1 VASAAGPRAVFARS
15 FSESRLASF
24 RTIVRSS
31 RFAMV
36 ASSRVGAG
44 TRIRKRGDVYGT
56 LAWPLWRAAPLKAGG
71 EAIVDGFVRL
81 TRPPSKWSS
90 SMTGAT
96 GAQSSIMNSC
106 SATANLELRELCP
119 SLGTL
124 VNAGAAEEARA
135 QTIHWEQSVVGE
147 PGPRRASPAGPAVR
161 VRCIEGRGASVSSRK
176 RSRAAMPTIS
186 RPIAG
191 RQPSRRSHA

>member
-1 VASAAGPRAVFARS
+1 
-15 FSESRLASF
+15 
-24 RTIVRSS
+24 
-31 RFAMV
+31 M
-36 ASSRVGAG
+36 
-44 TRIRKRGDVYGT
+44 YGT

-96 GAQSSIMNSC
+96 DAQSSIMNSC
-106 SATANLELRELCP
+106 SATANLELGELCP

-124 VNAGAAEEARA
+124 VYAGAAEEARA
-135 QTIHWEQSVVGE
+135 QTVHWEQSVVGE
-147 PGPRRASPAGPAVR
+147 PGPSCASRPGPVTR
-161 VRCIEGRGASVSSRK
+161 VRCIEGGGAYAASRK

-186 RPIAG
+186 AADRG
-191 RQPSRRSHA
+191 RQPLRRSYA